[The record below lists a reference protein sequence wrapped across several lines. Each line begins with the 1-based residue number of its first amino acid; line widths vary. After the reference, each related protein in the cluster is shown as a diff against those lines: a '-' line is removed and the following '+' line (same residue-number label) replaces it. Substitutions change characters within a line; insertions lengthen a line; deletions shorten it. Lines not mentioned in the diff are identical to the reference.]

1 MVSENHTEV
10 PEHLETILMQLARNS
25 IYAANPFFEIK
36 AYPSLCIKVMRMA
49 FILLNHPHKYRLI
62 YKVLLHVK
70 EQPGSQKLSYN
81 NDLQRLLIRL
91 KRIYNF

>member
-36 AYPSLCIKVMRMA
+36 AYPSLCIKVMCMA
-49 FILLNHPHKYRLI
+49 FILLTQVSTYLQGFI
-62 YKVLLHVK
+62 T
-70 EQPGSQKLSYN
+70 SQRTTRITKIE
-81 NDLQRLLIRL
+81 LQQ
-91 KRIYNF
+91 